1 MTCLVTLFK
10 WCYHLIKN
18 SSNWYY
24 FLVSISNI
32 NWILFFYRFG
42 IFRAFFRSSIQFLP
56 SSKIY
61 YPPIVPL
68 VWDSLLGLHLWTQ
81 RCQIQSLKTKST
93 VTSNF
98 LNNKRDGQATLMLDN
113 SMPRSEFS
121 KSFLLFCSLITLTG
135 ELKYFNQLKFHAF
148 SDTT

>member
-1 MTCLVTLFK
+1 MMLLQSNQKLVK
-10 WCYHLIKN
+10 LIIL
-18 SSNWYY
+18 
-24 FLVSISNI
+24 LVSISNI
-32 NWILFFYRFG
+32 NWILYFFYRFG

-56 SSKIY
+56 SSKIYKIY